1 MASQPAGP
9 ATPTDL
15 LAALQPLPWVPF
27 TLPTAH
33 TAEPLSVLL
42 KYLFTPTAYTV
53 LLTDLE
59 RVWVE
64 HATAE
69 TIERKLKTY
78 ARSFSETPLDK
89 MLPVLE
95 GFMKTQ
101 DAKVKYMGVFEPDE
115 TGDLKLHATG
125 PAGPLT
131 LRWVFELTQLTT
143 APTTTSG
150 GSSTTATPPTIPHSG
165 AVIHAQILAPLLAV
179 AAEQARRIEALYAAL
194 DKADRDVRA
203 CWDVVGRLPK
213 RRPEPFSRAAFEKNA
228 DAAFKKMLCAAGAN
242 PSSTPGATA
251 SFLTAQTTPLYAL
264 AVEKLS
270 QQPREAD
277 SGDADVGS
285 EAGHTH
291 TTTDRT
297 LPDASPAASLFA
309 DSTLSPPTHPPRAN
323 TPPSPPG
330 AAAASTAPSES
341 QPDPEAEAAAAAERA
356 RERQAG
362 IARHRA
368 AQQVKQKKR
377 KLL

>member
-1 MASQPAGP
+1 MASQPAAP

-15 LAALQPLPWVPF
+15 LAPLQPLSWVPF

-33 TAEPLSVLL
+33 TAEPLPVLI
-42 KYLFTPTAYTV
+42 KCLFTPTTYTV
-53 LLTDLE
+53 LVTDLE

-64 HATAE
+64 HATADA
-69 TIERKLKTY
+69 IERKLKVY

-101 DAKVKYMGVFEPDE
+101 GANVKYMGVFEPDE

-125 PAGPLT
+125 PVGPLT
-131 LRWVFELTQLTT
+131 LRWVFELTQLTIT
-143 APTTTSG
+143 PTTITG
-150 GSSTTATPPTIPHSG
+150 GSSTTSPLPTLPHSG
-165 AVIHAQILAPLLAV
+165 AVLHIQIFAPLLAV
-179 AAEQARRIEALYAAL
+179 AAEQARRIDALYAAL
-194 DKADRDVRA
+194 DKAERDVRA
-203 CWDVVGRLPK
+203 CWDT
-213 RRPEPFSRAAFEKNA
+213 A
-228 DAAFKKMLCAAGAN
+228 DAAFRKTLTAAATD
-242 PSSTPGATA
+242 PSSAPGATA

-270 QQPREAD
+270 QPRDAD
-277 SGDADVGS
+277 SGDADAGS

-291 TTTDRT
+291 ATTDRT

-309 DSTLSPPTHPPRAN
+309 DSTLSPPTHPDRAH
-323 TPPSPPG
+323 TPPP
-330 AAAASTAPSES
+330 AAPQPAS

-356 RERQAG
+356 RERQAE
-362 IARHRA
+362 IARHRT
-368 AQQVKQKKR
+368 AQQAKQKKR